1 MDFDFH
7 VLGASSQNSISE
19 RRAGVV
25 EVPRLVP
32 EVNTALRSVLP
43 FTAFVNH
50 DELKLAL
57 LLNAI
62 NPGIGGLLIT
72 GPKGTGKTTVV
83 RSLAALL
90 PEIPIVKGC
99 QFRCAPDDAMGL
111 CSSCKEK
118 LEKTKRLT
126 TVKQKMRVVNLPL
139 SATEDRV
146 VGSLDV
152 ERAIREG
159 EAALKPG
166 ILADANQNILYVDEV
181 NLLPDH
187 IVDSLLDAAATGIN
201 VVEREG
207 ISVSHPSRFIFIGS
221 MNPEEGELRP
231 QLLDRFPLHVAIQRP
246 FSTAER
252 VEIIQLNI
260 DFERDPESLLKKWA
274 SQEEKL
280 RNEIAAARERMKTV
294 EISEGIMELIAQL
307 TTQLQVDGAR
317 PDIVIAK
324 TAMAFAAFD
333 GRNSVAPEDVEMVA
347 PLALSHR
354 TRQRGILEPPSDDEI
369 QDIMKEAKK
378 KVKTQNPRSKDKDP
392 FTKDEHQK
400 LTRKFKQYHPLDSSQ
415 DGERFFGTPP
425 RKGAAGRCS
434 YTGFVCFFMVIAAA
448 LGLIIPILPP
458 FNFVVGGLIAAGLV
472 ILLERV
478 YRYQR
483 RPGSVM
489 PALSQGERPPDTK
502 GQYKRAKHRGDST
515 APPTTSTTPPKAVR
529 SSSQPSVSGK
539 PVSGSSLIR
548 MEEGKPLFDFK
559 DFLEPRYFG
568 RQRAPKWS
576 IRQVGRRAGSLFS
589 RQSEGGVLLGSAI
602 PQGSPRNI
610 HLPATIKAAALHTDP
625 TIQRIPRVRI
635 HSPDVREKRFQSW
648 TPLTIIFVVD
658 LSVSML
664 KNIDKLQLSL
674 IAFKTCLEGT
684 RDRVGLIALK
694 DWGAVEVQA
703 PTTNWTRLVA
713 KFMTLR
719 LSGYTPLAAGLKR
732 AHETIK
738 RERRRNSGALPIV
751 VVFSD
756 FLPNIQLRNSDTP
769 DIGLPEAIADVLHQ
783 CHLMRNDRI
792 PLVTINLHHEFFPV
806 KQKRHHDVFIDWARK
821 RAKELEIPNY
831 IEIGIR
837 DDKLIPFLAFYMA
850 YITGGRTYLGTELAS
865 PTEII
870 SEIHRIAQRVG

>member
-1 MDFDFH
+1 M
-7 VLGASSQNSISE
+7 L
-19 RRAGVV
+19 
-25 EVPRLVP
+25 EVHGLAP
-32 EVNTALRSVLP
+32 ETNTGTRNVLP

-62 NPGIGGLLIT
+62 NPNIGGLLIT

-90 PEIPIVKGC
+90 PEIPVVKGC
-99 QFRCAPDDAMGL
+99 QFRCAPDDATGL
-111 CSSCKEK
+111 CSACTAKF
-118 LEKTKRLT
+118 EKTSKLPT
-126 TVKQKMRVVNLPL
+126 KMQKMRVVNLPL

-207 ISVSHPSRFIFIGS
+207 ISVSHPARFIFIGS

-246 FSTAER
+246 FNIEER

-260 DFERDPESLLKKWA
+260 DFERDPQTLRKKWA
-274 SQEEKL
+274 PKEDKL
-280 RNEIAAARERMKTV
+280 RADITMARERMKTV
-294 EISEGIMELIAQL
+294 EISEEIMQVIAYL
-307 TTQLQVDGAR
+307 TTKLQVDGAR

-333 GRNSVAPEDVEMVA
+333 GRTAVTADDVEIVA

-354 TRQRGILEPPSDDEI
+354 TRQRGILEPPSGEEI
-369 QDIMKEAKK
+369 QNIMKEAKK
-378 KVKTQNPRSKDKDP
+378 KAKTQTPQSKDKDP
-392 FTKDEHQK
+392 YTKDDHEK
-400 LTRKFKQYHPLDSSQ
+400 LRSKFKQFHPLDSNQ
-415 DGERFFGTPP
+415 DGERFFGNPP
-425 RKGAAGRCS
+425 RRGAAGRCS
-434 YTGFVCFFMVIAAA
+434 YTGFVCFFMVVAGAI
-448 LGLIIPILPP
+448 GLLLPLPFPI
-458 FNFVVGGLIAAGLV
+458 NFVFGGLISAGLV
-472 ILLERV
+472 VLLERL

-489 PALSQGERPPDTK
+489 PALSQGDQTPDFK
-502 GQYKRAKHRGDST
+502 GKYRRAKHRGDST
-515 APPTTSTTPPKAVR
+515 APPTTSSTPPKGKQ
-529 SSSQPSVSGK
+529 SPTQPSLSGK
-539 PVSGSSLIR
+539 AVSTSSLIR
-548 MEEGKPLFDFK
+548 MDEGTPLFDFE

-576 IRQVGRRAGSLFS
+576 IRQVGRRAGSIHS
-589 RQSEGGVLLGSAI
+589 RQTEGGVLLGSSL
-602 PQGSPRNI
+602 PQDSPRNI
-610 HLPATIKAAALHTDP
+610 HIPATITAAALHTDP
-625 TIQRIPRVRI
+625 AIHEMPRIRIQP
-635 HSPDVREKRFQSW
+635 PDVREKRFQSW

-664 KNIDKLQLSL
+664 KSFDKLQLSL

-703 PTTNWTRLVA
+703 PTTNWMRLVA

-732 AHETIK
+732 AHESIQ
-738 RERRRNSGALPIV
+738 RERRRNPGTLPII

-756 FLPNIQLRNSDTP
+756 FLPNIQLQNSDTP

-783 CHLMRNDRI
+783 CHLLSKAHI
-792 PLVTINLHHEFFPV
+792 PLVTINLHHEFFPI
-806 KQKRHHDVFIDWARK
+806 KQKQHHDVILEWTRK
-821 RAKELEIPNY
+821 RAHELNIPNY
-831 IEIGIR
+831 IEVGLKE
-837 DDKLIPFLAFYMA
+837 DKLIPFLAFYMA
-850 YITGGRTYLGTELAS
+850 YITQGRTYLGIELTS

-870 SEIHRIAQRVG
+870 SEIHRIAQRVR

>member
-1 MDFDFH
+1 
-7 VLGASSQNSISE
+7 LASKATLSTRN
-19 RRAGVV
+19 
-25 EVPRLVP
+25 
-32 EVNTALRSVLP
+32 VLP
-43 FTAFVNH
+43 FSAFVNH

-62 NPGIGGLLIT
+62 NPSIGGLLIT

-90 PEIPIVKGC
+90 PEIPVVKGC
-99 QFRCAPDDAMGL
+99 QFRCAPDDATGL
-111 CSSCKEK
+111 CTAC
-118 LEKTKRLT
+118 
-126 TVKQKMRVVNLPL
+126 TVKFEKAKKLNTQMQKMRVVNLPL

-187 IVDSLLDAAATGIN
+187 IVDALLDSAATGVN

-207 ISVSHPSRFIFIGS
+207 ISVSHPARFIFIGS

-246 FSTAER
+246 FTTEER

-260 DFERDPESLLKKWA
+260 DFERDPQALQEKWA
-274 SQEEKL
+274 PHEEKL
-280 RNEIAAARERMKTV
+280 RADITAARERMKTV
-294 EISEGIMELIAQL
+294 KIPDEIMQVIATL

-333 GRNSVAPEDVEMVA
+333 GRTTVTADDIEIVA

-354 TRQRGILEPPSDDEI
+354 TRQRGILEPPTGKEI
-369 QDIMKEAKK
+369 QNIMKEARKK
-378 KVKTQNPRSKDKDP
+378 AKTQTPRARDKDP
-392 FTKDEHQK
+392 VLKDDRQK

-425 RKGAAGRCS
+425 RRGTGGRCS
-434 YTGFVCFFMVIAAA
+434 YTGFVCFFIVMAGAFGF
-448 LGLIIPILPP
+448 LLPLPP
-458 FNFVVGGLIAAGLV
+458 PVNFLFGGLMAAGLV
-472 ILLERV
+472 LLLERI

-483 RPGSVM
+483 RAGSVM
-489 PALSQGERPPDTK
+489 PALSQGDQPPDSR
-502 GQYKRAKHRGDST
+502 GQYRRAKHRGEST
-515 APPTTSTTPPKAVR
+515 APPISSTTPAKGGKT
-529 SSSQPSVSGK
+529 SSQPTISGK
-539 PVSGSSLIR
+539 PVSTPSIIR
-548 MEEGKPLFDFK
+548 MDEGKPLFDFE

-576 IRQVGRRAGSLFS
+576 IRQVGRRAGSIHS
-589 RQSEGGVLLGSAI
+589 RQAEGGVLLGSGL

-610 HLPATIKAAALHTDP
+610 HIPATIKAAALHSDP
-625 TIQRIPRVRI
+625 RLQETPRVRI
-635 HSPDVREKRFQSW
+635 QPPDVREKRFQSW

-664 KNIDKLQLSL
+664 KSFDKLQLSL

-703 PTTNWTRLVA
+703 PTTNWTRLVS

-738 RERRRNSGALPIV
+738 RERRRNPGTMPII

-756 FLPNIQLRNSDTP
+756 FLPNIQLSNSDTP

-783 CHLMRNDRI
+783 CHLLSNSRI

-806 KQKRHHDVFIDWARK
+806 KQKKHHNVL
-821 RAKELEIPNY
+821 LEWVRMKAHDLNTPNY
-831 IEIGIR
+831 IEVGIKE
-837 DDKLIPFLAFYMA
+837 DKLIPFLAFYMA
-850 YITGGRTYLGTELAS
+850 YITSGRTYIGEELIS
-865 PTEII
+865 PAEII
-870 SEIHRIAQRVG
+870 SEIHHIAQRVR

>member
-1 MDFDFH
+1 M
-7 VLGASSQNSISE
+7 GAGI
-19 RRAGVV
+19 V
-25 EVPRLVP
+25 EVRGLAP
-32 EVNTALRSVLP
+32 EVNIGTRNVLP
-43 FTAFVNH
+43 FTALVNH

-62 NPGIGGLLIT
+62 NPSIGGLLIT

-90 PEIPIVKGC
+90 PEIPVVKGC
-99 QFRCAPDDAMGL
+99 KFRCDPDNATEL
-111 CSSCKEK
+111 CTACTAKF
-118 LEKTKRLT
+118 EKTKKLNT
-126 TVKQKMRVVNLPL
+126 KMQKMRVVNLPL

-207 ISVSHPSRFIFIGS
+207 ISVSHPARFIFVGS

-246 FSTAER
+246 FSQEER
-252 VEIIQLNI
+252 VEIIQINI
-260 DFERDPESLLKKWA
+260 DFERDPRALQKKWA
-274 SQEEKL
+274 PKEDKL
-280 RNEIAAARERMKTV
+280 RDEITAARERMKTV
-294 EISEGIMELIAQL
+294 MISEDIMQVIAHL
-307 TTQLQVDGAR
+307 TTELQVDGAR

-333 GRNSVAPEDVEMVA
+333 GRTTVTADDIETVA

-354 TRQRGILEPPSDDEI
+354 TRQRGILEPPTGNEI
-369 QDIMKEAKK
+369 HDVMKEARKK
-378 KVKTQNPRSKDKDP
+378 AKTQTPQSKDKDP
-392 FTKDEHQK
+392 YTKDEHQK
-400 LTRKFKQYHPLDSSQ
+400 LTNKFKQYHPLDSNQ
-415 DGERFFGTPP
+415 DGEQFFGTPP
-425 RKGAAGRCS
+425 RRSTGGRCS
-434 YTGFVCFFMVIAAA
+434 YTGFVCFFMVVAGAI
-448 LGLIIPILPP
+448 GLLLPLPP
-458 FNFVVGGLIAAGLV
+458 PINFVVGGLISAGLV
-472 ILLERV
+472 VFLERLF
-478 YRYQR
+478 RLQR

-489 PALSQGERPPDTK
+489 PALSQGDRPPDYK
-502 GQYKRAKHRGDST
+502 GKYRRAKHQGEST
-515 APPTTSTTPPKAVR
+515 APPITSTAPPQKSQ
-529 SSSQPSVSGK
+529 SSSPPSVSSK
-539 PVSGSSLIR
+539 PVSSSSLIR
-548 MEEGKPLFDFK
+548 MDEGKPLFDFK

-576 IRQVGRRAGSLFS
+576 IRQVGRRAGSIHS
-589 RQSEGGVLLGSAI
+589 RETEGGVLLGSGL

-610 HLPATIKAAALHTDP
+610 HIPATIKAAALHTNP
-625 TIQRIPRVRI
+625 ERPQIPRVRI
-635 HSPDVREKRFQSW
+635 QPPDVREKRFQSR
-648 TPLTIIFVVD
+648 TPLTVIFVVD

-664 KNIDKLQLSL
+664 KSFDKLQLSL
-674 IAFKTCLEGT
+674 IAFKSCLEGT

-694 DWGAVEVQA
+694 DWGAMEVQA
-703 PTTNWTRLVA
+703 PTTNWTRLVS
-713 KFMTLR
+713 KLMTLR

-738 RERRRNSGALPIV
+738 RERRRNPGTLPII

-756 FLPNIQLRNSDTP
+756 FLPNIQLSKSNTP
-769 DIGLPEAIADVLHQ
+769 DLGLPEAIADVLHQ
-783 CHLMRNDRI
+783 CHLLSNDRI
-792 PLVTINLHHEFFPV
+792 PLVTINLHHEFFPI
-806 KQKRHHDVFIDWARK
+806 KQKQHHDVILEWTRK
-821 RAKELEIPNY
+821 RAHELNIPNY
-831 IEIGIR
+831 IEVGIK

-850 YITGGRTYLGTELAS
+850 YITRGRTYLGDELTS

-870 SEIHRIAQRVG
+870 SEIHRIAQRVR

>member
-1 MDFDFH
+1 MIEVH
-7 VLGASSQNSISE
+7 GLTPAASP
-19 RRAGVV
+19 G
-25 EVPRLVP
+25 
-32 EVNTALRSVLP
+32 TCSVLP

-62 NPGIGGLLIT
+62 NPRIGGLLIT

-90 PEIPIVKGC
+90 PEIPVVKGC
-99 QFRCAPDDAMGL
+99 QFRCDPNDAGGL
-111 CSSCKEK
+111 CSGCTTK
-118 LEKTKRLT
+118 LEKSKKLT
-126 TVKQKMRVVNLPL
+126 TKTQKMRVVNLPL

-159 EAALKPG
+159 EASLKPG

-187 IVDSLLDAAATGIN
+187 IVDSLLDAAATGVN

-207 ISVSHPSRFIFIGS
+207 ISVSHPARFIFIGS

-246 FSTAER
+246 FSPEER

-260 DFERDPESLLKKWA
+260 DFERDPKSLEKQWA
-274 SQEEKL
+274 PKEKKL
-280 RNEIAAARERMKTV
+280 RAEITAARDRMKTV
-294 EISEGIMELIAQL
+294 EISEDIMQVIAHL

-324 TAMAFAAFD
+324 TAMAFTAFD
-333 GRNSVAPEDVEMVA
+333 GRTSVTTEDVEIVA

-354 TRQRGILEPPSDDEI
+354 TRQRGILEPPTGDEI
-369 QDIMKEAKK
+369 QNVMKEARKK
-378 KVKTQNPRSKDKDP
+378 AKTQTPSSKDKDP
-392 FTKDEHQK
+392 YTKDQHDK
-400 LTRKFKQYHPLDSSQ
+400 LTKKFKQYHPLDSSQ

-448 LGLIIPILPP
+448 LGFIIPIPP
-458 FNFVVGGLIAAGLV
+458 PINFVAGGLIAAGLV
-472 ILLERV
+472 ILMERI

-489 PALSQGERPPDTK
+489 PALSKGEQPPDSK
-502 GQYKRAKHRGDST
+502 GQYRRAKHRGDST
-515 APPTTSTTPPKAVR
+515 APPTTSTTQPKTVQ
-529 SSSQPSVSGK
+529 SSSQPSISGK
-539 PVSGSSLIR
+539 PVSSSSLIR
-548 MEEGKPLFDFK
+548 MDEGKPLFDFE

-576 IRQVGRRAGSLFS
+576 IRQVGRRAGSLHS
-589 RQSEGGVLLGSAI
+589 RHSEGGVLLGSGL
-602 PQGSPRNI
+602 PEGSPRNI
-610 HLPATIKAAALHTDP
+610 HIPATIKAAALHTDP
-625 TIQRIPRVRI
+625 SLKQIPRIRI
-635 HSPDVREKRFQSW
+635 QPPDVREKRFQSW
-648 TPLTIIFVVD
+648 THLTIIFVVD

-664 KNIDKLQLSL
+664 KSFDKLQLSL
-674 IAFKTCLEGT
+674 IAFKNCLEGT

-694 DWGAVEVQA
+694 DWGAMEVQA

-738 RERRRNSGALPIV
+738 RERRRNPGTLPIV

-756 FLPNIQLRNSDTP
+756 FLPNIQLSKSDTP

-783 CHLMRNDRI
+783 CHLLGKDRI
-792 PLVTINLHHEFFPV
+792 PLVTINLHHEFFPI
-806 KQKRHHDVFIDWARK
+806 KQKHHHDVILDWARK
-821 RAKELEIPNY
+821 RAQELELPNY
-831 IEIGIR
+831 IEIGIK
-837 DDKLIPFLAFYMA
+837 DDKLVPFLAFYMA
-850 YITGGRTYLGTELAS
+850 YITQGRTYLGDELTL

-870 SEIHRIAQRVG
+870 SEIHRIAQRVR

>member
-1 MDFDFH
+1 MRAGEVE
-7 VLGASSQNSISE
+7 VLG
-19 RRAGVV
+19 
-25 EVPRLVP
+25 LVP
-32 EVNTALRSVLP
+32 EASNTTRSVLP

-62 NPGIGGLLIT
+62 NPNIGGLLIT

-90 PEIPIVKGC
+90 PDIPVVTDC
-99 QFRCAPDDAMGL
+99 QFRCDPDDPTGL
-111 CSSCKEK
+111 CGTCMAK
-118 LEKTKRLT
+118 LAKNKKLNTQM
-126 TVKQKMRVVNLPL
+126 QKMRVVNLPL

-187 IVDSLLDAAATGIN
+187 IVDALLDSAATGVN

-207 ISVSHPSRFIFIGS
+207 ISVSHPARFIFVGS

-246 FSTAER
+246 FSPEER
-252 VEIIQLNI
+252 VEIIRLNI
-260 DFERDPESLLKKWA
+260 EFERNPQDLHKKWA
-274 SQEEKL
+274 EQEGKL
-280 RNEIAAARERMKTV
+280 RAEIIAAREKMKTV
-294 EISEGIMELIAQL
+294 EISDEVMQVIAQL
-307 TTQLQVDGAR
+307 TTRLQVDGAR

-333 GRNSVAPEDVEMVA
+333 GRTSVTAEDVEIVA
-347 PLALSHR
+347 ALALSHR
-354 TRQRGILEPPSDDEI
+354 TRQRGILEPPNRNDI
-369 QDIMKEAKK
+369 QDAMKEARKK
-378 KVKTQNPRSKDKDP
+378 TKTQNPQAKDKAP
-392 FTKDEHQK
+392 YTKDEYQK
-400 LTRKFKQYHPLDSSQ
+400 LTSKFKQHHPLDSSH

-425 RKGAAGRCS
+425 RRGPGGRCS
-434 YTGFVCFFMVIAAA
+434 YTGFVCFYMVVAAA
-448 LGLIIPILPP
+448 IGLLIPLPWP
-458 FNFVVGGLIAAGLV
+458 INFVIGGVIAAGLV
-472 ILLERV
+472 MALERI
-478 YRYQR
+478 YRYHK

-489 PALSQGERPPDTK
+489 PALAQGSQPPDTTGK
-502 GQYKRAKHRGDST
+502 YRRAKHEGDST
-515 APPTTSTTPPKAVR
+515 GPAAVSSTPPKVAK
-529 SSSQPSVSGK
+529 SSSQPSS
-539 PVSGSSLIR
+539 PSSPSVTSSFIR
-548 MEEGKPLFDFK
+548 MEEGKPLFDLE

-576 IRQVGRRAGSLFS
+576 IRQVGRRAGSLQS
-589 RQSEGGVLLGSAI
+589 RETEGGVLLGSGL
-602 PQGSPRNI
+602 PRGSPRNI
-610 HLPATIKAAALHTDP
+610 HIPATIKAAALHTDLSL
-625 TIQRIPRVRI
+625 REKPRVRI
-635 HSPDVREKRFQSW
+635 RPPDVREKRFQSW

-664 KNIDKLQLSL
+664 RSFDKLQLSL
-674 IAFKTCLEGT
+674 IAFKNCLEGT

-713 KFMTLR
+713 KLMSLR
-719 LSGYTPLAAGLKR
+719 LSGYTPLAAGVKR

-738 RERRRNSGALPIV
+738 RERRRNSNVLPIV

-756 FLPNIQLRNSDTP
+756 FLPNIQLTNSDTP

-783 CHLMRNDRI
+783 CHLMNNDRI
-792 PLVTINLHHEFFPV
+792 PLVTINLHHEFFPIR
-806 KQKRHHDVFIDWARK
+806 QKKHHEVILDWAHK
-821 RAKELEIPNY
+821 RAQELNTPNLIEVGIKE
-831 IEIGIR
+831 
-837 DDKLIPFLAFYMA
+837 DKIIPFLGFYMA
-850 YITGGRTYLGTELAS
+850 YITHGRTYLGAELTS

-870 SEIHRIAQRVG
+870 SEIHRIAQRVR